1 MQHLPSQLTCKLLL
15 ESGVSSGRSSLHL
28 QPCLCMCS
36 CVFVDNDGVRVFK
49 GKGNNFE
56 RWTCQNRKKVT

>member
-1 MQHLPSQLTCKLLL
+1 MQHLPSRLTCKLLL

-49 GKGNNFE
+49 GKRSE
-56 RWTCQNRKKVT
+56 HWTCQNRKKLT